1 MANRRSFNDEPM
13 ISVLSFVSP
22 PLVISQQNR
31 RLVNQSNNSILTL
44 GSTPLVYS
52 MACNCKTIFDWHCA
66 AQIVARARGLI
77 DYLSGFWGFGWRL
90 WRHNFVCNCDSLS
103 LCVSVCLSPSVCLSV
118 CLYRC
123 LSAFSL
129 APSQIIS
136 VLVFLSVLLFQ
147 SVCICVSLYLSLCL
161 SLSLSVCVCP
171 SLCLCLPAVCLLSV
185 CLCLSPHPP
194 LCLFPSL
201 PSPSISW
208 LVMHTRCGH
217 TQQPARHLSREQ
229 TLAPVNLTACQW
241 SVETD
246 L

>member
-1 MANRRSFNDEPM
+1 M

-103 LCVSVCLSPSVCLSV
+103 LCVSVCLYC
-118 CLYRC
+118 C

-171 SLCLCLPAVCLLSV
+171 SLCLSACCLSAVCLSV
-185 CLCLSPHPP
+185 SVSPSTP
-194 LCLFPSL
+194 LSL
-201 PSPSISW
+201 PQSP
-208 LVMHTRCGH
+208 V
-217 TQQPARHLSREQ
+217 
-229 TLAPVNLTACQW
+229 TLY
-241 SVETD
+241 
-246 L
+246 